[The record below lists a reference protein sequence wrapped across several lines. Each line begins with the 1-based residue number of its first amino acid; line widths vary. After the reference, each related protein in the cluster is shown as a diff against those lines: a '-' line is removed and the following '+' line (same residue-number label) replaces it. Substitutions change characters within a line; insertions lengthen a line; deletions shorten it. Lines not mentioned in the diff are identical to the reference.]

1 MLRSKRLIRA
11 QRYKVI
17 LLFSAYFTLIGP
29 NLGFA
34 QTSLSCPL
42 SAVAPWNMAV
52 FNDYAPH
59 SLWFNSQVNTVSAA
73 KYAYGQPLVEK
84 TLTLTDGLLSSCAG
98 LDRVSPQKK
107 SSGVSSHNYT
117 AIFETTIRIDET
129 ATYEFFID
137 RGTNSQQLNL
147 QVFLQGKLL
156 IGSSIDDM
164 GDISEG
170 QNSRTLYKQTIVPGE
185 YSVTIKGINLSPQ
198 DILLN
203 RFEIRK
209 LQKKFSDAEELL
221 ISLPYKD
228 TYAVTQLGHID
239 NFNTT
244 RSILIDGNSP
254 YLTAIDLGVGEKN
267 TPLYS
272 PISGVVTFSGID
284 RIDAWNNTILT
295 IENSFY
301 TVLMLHGNY
310 SLRPGTVV
318 KKGDFIGTEGNN
330 GYVLTGE
337 GVLCSS
343 IPYLSNCG
351 YHTHINV
358 WDKRLGFSV
367 NILDLVPTN

>member
-1 MLRSKRLIRA
+1 
-11 QRYKVI
+11 
-17 LLFSAYFTLIGP
+17 
-29 NLGFA
+29 
-34 QTSLSCPL
+34 
-42 SAVAPWNMAV
+42 MAV

-84 TLTLTDGLLSSCAG
+84 TLTLSDGLLSSCAG

-107 SSGVSSHNYT
+107 SSGAPSHNYT
-117 AIFETTIRIDET
+117 AIFETTIRLDEP
-129 ATYEFFID
+129 ATYEFYID

-170 QNSRTLYKQTIVPGE
+170 EKSRTLYKQNIVPGE
-185 YSVTIKGINLSPQ
+185 YTVSIKGINLSPQ

-203 RFEIRK
+203 RFQIRK
-209 LQKKFSDAEELL
+209 LQKKFSDAEELM

-228 TYAVTQLGHID
+228 SYSVSQNGHFD
-239 NFNTT
+239 NFNTE
-244 RSILIDGNSP
+244 RSILVVGDSP
-254 YLTAIDLGVGEKN
+254 YFTAIDLGVGKN

-272 PISGVVTFSGID
+272 PISGIVTFSGID
-284 RIDAWNNTILT
+284 RIDTWNNTILT
-295 IENSFY
+295 IENSYY

-310 SLRPGTVV
+310 AARAGTVV

-330 GYVLTGE
+330 GYVLSG
-337 GVLCSS
+337 GVVCSTA
-343 IPYLSNCG
+343 PYLSDCG

-367 NILDLVPTN
+367 NILNLVSQN